1 MHANAR
7 AGDTAIC
14 MWPCKFS
21 FVLTARG
28 RNGSWER
35 SPCSGWTAAAV
46 QSLLVP
52 ISVGG
57 GQPDDADQSAGVR
70 RTVGRTA
77 GGWGPGNRGGRGSA
91 GHSSG
96 EGHRPPQCSTPPAPP
111 ILFLLRHGMAA
122 AILYRVRWGPAGRVR
137 AALRAQGITGP
148 HPSFL
153 HRRGATGAEAA
164 IGAIL
169 AECEWIASATTGLP
183 PATGANR
190 TVYMRQVTSK
200 AAAGSCCSQ

>member
-1 MHANAR
+1 
-7 AGDTAIC
+7 
-14 MWPCKFS
+14 
-21 FVLTARG
+21 
-28 RNGSWER
+28 
-35 SPCSGWTAAAV
+35 
-46 QSLLVP
+46 
-52 ISVGG
+52 
-57 GQPDDADQSAGVR
+57 
-70 RTVGRTA
+70 
-77 GGWGPGNRGGRGSA
+77 
-91 GHSSG
+91 
-96 EGHRPPQCSTPPAPP
+96 
-111 ILFLLRHGMAA
+111 MAA

-137 AALRAQGITGP
+137 AALRAKGVTGP